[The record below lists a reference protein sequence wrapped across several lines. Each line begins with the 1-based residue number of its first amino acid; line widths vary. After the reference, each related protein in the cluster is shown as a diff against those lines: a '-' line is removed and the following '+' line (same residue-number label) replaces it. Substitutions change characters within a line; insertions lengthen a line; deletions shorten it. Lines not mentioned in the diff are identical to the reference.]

1 METAY
6 IETTI
11 IGNIAGRL
19 HKDPNISSQQRL
31 TRNWWNQASVK
42 LELFISQLVVD
53 ECSGGDPNAAAE
65 RMAVVNAIRLL
76 DINPDCHALA
86 GQLLAAKAV
95 PQTEPRDAL
104 HIAIASVQQVNYL
117 VTWNFKHI
125 ANAGMRH
132 QIETV
137 IRSAGYD
144 PPVICTPQEL
154 LLEDDP

>member
-19 HKDPNISSQQRL
+19 HKDPNVSGQQLL
-31 TRNWWNQASVK
+31 TRDWWIKAAGK
-42 LELFISQLVVD
+42 LDLYISQLVLD
-53 ECSGGDPNAAAE
+53 ECSGGDPTAAAE
-65 RMAVVNAIRLL
+65 CMAVVNVIRLL
-76 DINPDCHALA
+76 DIIPECHALA

-104 HIAIASVQQVNYL
+104 HIAIASVHQVNYL
-117 VTWNFKHI
+117 LTWNFKHI

-154 LLEDDP
+154 LLEDKP